1 MTAMDQ
7 ALMRASDPKETAT
20 TAKREKREK
29 SKSRR
34 APRPPKPHHRPHGSV
49 IAALDIGTTK
59 VCCFIARVE
68 PEKPQVI
75 GIGHQISRGLRNGMI
90 VDLEAAGASIV
101 NAVHAAEQMAKETI
115 EQVVTNL
122 SGGFSASRIIKA
134 EIGIAGREVGEAE
147 LQRVLDQ
154 GYLLREPGDRQ
165 IIHSVPVG
173 FSIDDSRGIR
183 DPRGMYGERLGVN
196 MNVVTAGAGG
206 VRNHTAAIG
215 RSHLDVEALVVS
227 PYAAGLSCLVED
239 EIGLGVTVIDMGGGT
254 TTIGVFFDGN
264 LIFADSVPV
273 GGCHVTNDIAR
284 GLSTPVA
291 HAERL
296 KTLFGTAVSASTDER
311 EMIAVPQIGEEEEG
325 HVNHVPKSLL
335 VGIIAPRIEETFEL
349 VRNRLEASGF
359 DKIAG
364 RRVVLTGGACQLHG
378 AREFAGLILDKQVR
392 LGRPQRVAGLAE
404 ATGGP
409 AFSAAAGLLHF
420 AMSQRAETPHVPR
433 AAAGA
438 PDGIIGRLSHWLREN
453 I

>member
-1 MTAMDQ
+1 MSAIDDEVRTRATDPRQ
-7 ALMRASDPKETAT
+7 SALPVTRANGKP
-20 TAKREKREK
+20 
-29 SKSRR
+29 RR
-34 APRPPKPHHRPHGSV
+34 APRPPRPRRRPHGSLV
-49 IAALDIGTTK
+49 AALDVGTTK

-68 PEKPQVI
+68 PDRPQVI
-75 GIGHQISRGLRNGMI
+75 GIGHQISRGLRNGAI
-90 VDLEAAGASIV
+90 VDLEAAGASIA
-101 NAVHAAEQMAKETI
+101 NAVHAAEEMAKETI
-115 EQVVTNL
+115 EQVVANL

-134 EIGIAGREVGEAE
+134 EIGIAGHEVGEAE

-165 IIHSVPVG
+165 IVHSVPVG

-196 MNVVTAGAGG
+196 MNVVTAAAAG

-215 RSHLDVEALVVS
+215 RSHLEVEALAVS

-254 TTIGVFFDGN
+254 TTIAVFFDGN

-291 HAERL
+291 HAERM
-296 KTLFGTAVSASTDER
+296 KTLFGTAISASTDER
-311 EMIAVPQIGEEEEG
+311 EMIAVPQIGEEEDG
-325 HVNHVPKSLL
+325 QVNHVPKSLL
-335 VGIIAPRIEETFEL
+335 VGIIAPRIEETFEM

-359 DKIAG
+359 DKVAG

-378 AREFAGLILDKQVR
+378 TREFAGLILDKQVR
-392 LGRPQRVAGLAE
+392 IGRPLRVAGLAE
-404 ATGGP
+404 ATAGP
-409 AFSAAAGLLHF
+409 AFSAAVGLLHF
-420 AMSQRAETPHVPR
+420 AMSEHAETPPAKRTAVGSPS
-433 AAAGA
+433 
-438 PDGIIGRLSHWLREN
+438 GIFGRFGHWLREN